1 MKLNSKQ
8 TIRSRVFS
16 LWGISAVAR
25 IMNYDFCPN
34 AKLLHYLKQPIG
46 FVICAI
52 LASLSAGLFIG
63 PQGFVMMWALI
74 ALLAIGGIWPWLSL
88 RGLSCEVAF
97 TEHRTFENSETI
109 AQLEVTNRWPIPIYG
124 LIVEEDFL
132 QDVVDQDDLV
142 ASGLQRVPGW
152 SVANFTWRLRPQ
164 RRGMLPPKP
173 PELTS
178 AFPFGILKSS
188 REMSVSKS
196 GMVWP
201 ECTALS
207 GVPTLKGGCSISDG
221 HLTDVS
227 GFDGDTIGVRDF
239 RDGES
244 MRYVHWSKSAQMD
257 RLIVKELQTN
267 IQRNI
272 RVEIDLSPET
282 HFGTGSQSSYEW
294 AIRVAA
300 SICRQ
305 VQLHQI
311 GVELECMGLPSGHAS
326 VSTTRLGLEPL
337 LDFLAMLPGLGLRA
351 PGGNGG
357 QCRKP
362 FSSVGAQMG
371 KQNILIC
378 TENSE
383 MLGREGLNTKTVL
396 ITNEGFDQG
405 LDYEFLTEIQKRNQS
420 GSKLILTSPVSAAK
434 QLEEGW
440 QSAEFLKV

>member
-1 MKLNSKQ
+1 
-8 TIRSRVFS
+8 
-16 LWGISAVAR
+16 
-25 IMNYDFCPN
+25 
-34 AKLLHYLKQPIG
+34 
-46 FVICAI
+46 
-52 LASLSAGLFIG
+52 
-63 PQGFVMMWALI
+63 
-74 ALLAIGGIWPWLSL
+74 
-88 RGLSCEVAF
+88 
-97 TEHRTFENSETI
+97 
-109 AQLEVTNRWPIPIYG
+109 
-124 LIVEEDFL
+124 
-132 QDVVDQDDLV
+132 
-142 ASGLQRVPGW
+142 
-152 SVANFTWRLRPQ
+152 
-164 RRGMLPPKP
+164 
-173 PELTS
+173 
-178 AFPFGILKSS
+178 
-188 REMSVSKS
+188 MSVSKS